1 MTKTELRKLKT
12 KSVLTLLVK
21 EFNAYNIED
30 SEGGRIDFWV
40 DYKDEEPF
48 QFQYHRTNESVDCYD
63 ATSLAGDGWTEEE
76 ISRNAAAH
84 LLEDTIIK
92 RVGQHLA
99 SL

>member
-12 KSVLTLLVK
+12 KSVLNLLVE
-21 EFNAYNIED
+21 EFNAYNIESSD
-30 SEGGRIDFWV
+30 GGRIDFWV

-48 QFQYHRTNESVDCYD
+48 QFQYHRTYESVDCYD
-63 ATSLAGDGWTEEE
+63 ATTLAGVGWTTEE
-76 ISRNAAAH
+76 ISRNLAAH
-84 LLEDTIIK
+84 LLESKIIE